1 MSTSKPNP
9 LNKVQYQVLK
19 NTFLSAH
26 IPVAITLDD
35 TIENITNVLTDISS
49 RIQNGGTD
57 VYLNGNDEYALK
69 LSVQQISLEDYHN
82 LEKLAPSTIYVI
94 SDDLMSGFKTEYL
107 SATKVD
113 AIDLSAQN
121 ISADLIDSKK
131 IITQAFSIGDG
142 IVGDR
147 AFSQGY
153 NIIANGTASFAQ
165 GLNNKVNEG
174 ANYAVIFGE
183 NNIAKGSAN
192 LILGWYAGDNGNYRT
207 FVCNFDRV
215 YDTLGY
221 PMDNLGGNITDNNAW
236 YYLSGDPDLTFQRLS
251 RAYSSPSAIYP
262 TKKDI
267 SVQYSVTNSDNET
280 EQRTVMLSSL
290 SSWNDFPG
298 EFIESLSCVY
308 NQMTGNAGTDWKWYL
323 AREVSAK
330 SIPAYISHGPMTFN
344 INLQNDINGFYIGE
358 RNLQEI
364 IRQEQCVFNN
374 ELYKASINDSSLY
387 INTNDCSRNTLD
399 QTKVKGQTFTI
410 SAYYTN
416 NTQYKSVPQYAHDYC
431 YLNSI
436 TIIQNRINKT
446 ASYNINDNTHDYNV
460 IGIKQIDLSAALVKS
475 NEVGEGTQLKET
487 GYIDEDKIVAFA
499 INTVKNYSDYN
510 YQRTLIEF
518 NNVKLNTNSQQYALV
533 FFDSYRYLSADDQ
546 GILQEIPL
554 SDYNP
559 ALKDQY
565 KNQLHGSSIKIGIIT
580 NNKTAS
586 NRLIN
591 DDYTISY
598 NYYKHTMIVAMNV
611 KFPEEPIIEDSVAN
625 EDGTHDKYVIT
636 INNGQVIPVKIG

>member
-1 MSTSKPNP
+1 MSKSKSNP

-35 TIENITNVLTDISS
+35 TIENITNELANISS

-82 LEKLAPSTIYVI
+82 LEELAPSTIYVI

-121 ISADLIDSKK
+121 ISADLLDSKN

-153 NIIANGTASFAQ
+153 NIVANGTASFAQ
-165 GLNNKVNEG
+165 GLNNKINEG
-174 ANYAVIFGE
+174 ANYTVVFGE
-183 NNIAKGSAN
+183 NNIVSGSAS
-192 LILGWYAGDNGNYRT
+192 LILGWYASDQYPGAGNKKNYRT

-221 PMDNLGGNITDNNAW
+221 PMDSIDGNITDNPW
-236 YYLSGDPDLTFQRLS
+236 YYLSGNSDDLNKKALS
-251 RAYSSPSAIYP
+251 TYYQSPSAIYP

-267 SVQYSVTNSDNET
+267 SVQYSVTNNNNES
-280 EQRTVMLSSL
+280 EQHTVMLSSL
-290 SSWNDFPG
+290 SSWDNFPG
-298 EFIESLSCVY
+298 NFNDSLKQVY
-308 NQMTGNAGTDWKWYL
+308 EQLDTDWKWYL
-323 AREVSAK
+323 ARTVSAQ
-330 SIPAYISHGPMTFN
+330 SLPAYTSHGPMTFN

-364 IRQEQCVFNN
+364 IRQEQSAFNN

-387 INTNDCSRNTLD
+387 INTDDCNRNTLL

-410 SAYYTN
+410 SSY
-416 NTQYKSVPQYAHDYC
+416 YKSAPQYTHDYC

-436 TIIQNRINKT
+436 TIIQNRIDKT
-446 ASYNINDNTHDYNV
+446 VKYSSVNDNKHDYNV
-460 IGIKQIDLSAALVKS
+460 LGIQQIPLSAALIETVNGS
-475 NEVGEGTQLKET
+475 IPEQLRVD
-487 GYIDEDKIVAFA
+487 GYINENEIIAFA
-499 INTVKNYSDYN
+499 ISTVKNYSDYN

-518 NNVKLNTNSQQYALV
+518 DNVKLNTNSKYALV
-533 FFDSYRYLSADDQ
+533 FFDSY
-546 GILQEIPL
+546 
-554 SDYNP
+554 NNN
-559 ALKDQY
+559 K
-565 KNQLHGSSIKIGIIT
+565 QLHGSSIKIGVIT
-580 NNKTAS
+580 NDTIEDDY
-586 NRLIN
+586 LIN
-591 DDYTISY
+591 DDYTISDGY
-598 NYYKHTMIVAMNV
+598 DKHTMIVAMNV